1 MESGL
6 DRRAAWY
13 GGGVARDD
21 GIVCAYR
28 CCCAPCG
35 SKQPADGGVSR
46 EPVCCARRS
55 RGVSQKRGP
64 GGGPRLTI
72 ITRRCARSAQRSIEE
87 WQAARSGQALAW
99 RAQRFIARRSCRV
112 LTTPARA
119 RCARLPPPLA
129 SPHALAGLTL
139 AAAKPTRR
147 SATPPAWPG
156 SLVSFVALYCPS
168 PHSLPPAPHPPPPH
182 LHARAIHYVHLSR
195 AVLYLYPL
203 PAARSLAPWFA
214 IARPAYAPPIAFQPP
229 NLESSHPRPARQ
241 SPKLTSP
248 PEYC

>member
-13 GGGVARDD
+13 GEGVVCDD
-21 GIVCAYR
+21 GIVCVS
-28 CCCAPCG
+28 CCCCMLCG
-35 SKQPADGGVSR
+35 STQAADGGVSR
-46 EPVCCARRS
+46 GLVCYACRS

-64 GGGPRLTI
+64 GVGPRLAI
-72 ITRRCARSAQRSIEE
+72 RRCARSAQRSIEE

-119 RCARLPPPLA
+119 RCARLPPLA

-147 SATPPAWPG
+147 PATPSAWAS

-168 PHSLPPAPHPPPPH
+168 PHLLTPAPHPPPPY
-182 LHARAIHYVHLSR
+182 LHARAIHYAHHSR

-203 PAARSLAPWFA
+203 PAARSLAPWLA

-229 NLESSHPRPARQ
+229 NLEFSHPRRARQ

-248 PEYC
+248 PGYC

>member
-21 GIVCAYR
+21 GIVCVYR
-28 CCCAPCG
+28 CCCTLCG
-35 SKQPADGGVSR
+35 SKHPADGGVSR
-46 EPVCCARRS
+46 EPVCCACRS
-55 RGVSQKRGP
+55 RGVSQRRGP

-72 ITRRCARSAQRSIEE
+72 TTRRCARSAQRSIEE

-119 RCARLPPPLA
+119 RCARLPPLA

-147 SATPPAWPG
+147 LPHHPPGLAASFPLSLSIVRHLTHSHPRRIHHRRIFTPALFTTPTTPAR
-156 SLVSFVALYCPS
+156 YCTS
-168 PHSLPPAPHPPPPH
+168 TRSLPLALSH
-182 LHARAIHYVHLSR
+182 LGS
-195 AVLYLYPL
+195 
-203 PAARSLAPWFA
+203 RSLALHML
-214 IARPAYAPPIAFQPP
+214 RPLHSSLPI
-229 NLESSHPRPARQ
+229 
-241 SPKLTSP
+241 
-248 PEYC
+248 

>member
-28 CCCAPCG
+28 CCCTLCG
-35 SKQPADGGVSR
+35 SKQPADGSVSR
-46 EPVCCARRS
+46 TGLLCPFVAWRVAETGAWRWSAP
-55 RGVSQKRGP
+55 
-64 GGGPRLTI
+64 TT

-119 RCARLPPPLA
+119 RCTRLPPLA

-168 PHSLPPAPHPPPPH
+168 PHSLPPAPHPPPPY
-182 LHARAIHYVHLSR
+182 LHARAIHYAHHSR

-229 NLESSHPRPARQ
+229 NLEFSHPRPARQ